1 MTNCV
6 SGRTGKGS
14 GRFQGRRDLSRE
26 QDSAVYQEAGD
37 VDVPGRGA
45 TCAEEQVQETAW
57 EWPGEW
63 QV

>member
-6 SGRTGKGS
+6 SERTGEGS

-26 QDSAVYQEAGD
+26 QDSAIYQEAGG

-45 TCAEEQVQETAW
+45 ASAEEQETAW